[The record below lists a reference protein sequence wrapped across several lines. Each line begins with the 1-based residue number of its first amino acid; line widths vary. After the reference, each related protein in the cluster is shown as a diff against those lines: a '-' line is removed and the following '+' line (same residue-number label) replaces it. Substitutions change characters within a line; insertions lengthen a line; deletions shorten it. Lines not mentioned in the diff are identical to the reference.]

1 MDKTWFRETLRRMQA
16 TQADLARELRLA
28 PSAISRILTGTRQI
42 KAAEA
47 VQLARY
53 LGVSSEELLKH
64 ATADGGAAAP
74 EFIQRGRT
82 PRAAEAILTQRKD
95 MIPILGGAGPGVLF
109 EDQPV
114 GRTPRPPALA
124 GVRGAYAVYAAGDAM
139 EPRYMPGW
147 LLYVHPNKPVIR
159 GRDVVV
165 VRKDSTVLIGQLT
178 ETDRG
183 AITIRQFNPMQ
194 TLEIPQEEM
203 VAYHL
208 VVGVSHE
215 G

>member
-1 MDKTWFRETLRRMQA
+1 MDKAWFREALRRVGES
-16 TQADLARELRLA
+16 QADLARELGLA
-28 PSAISRILTGTRQI
+28 PSAISRILTGERQI

-47 VQLARY
+47 VHLANY
-53 LGVSSEELLKH
+53 LGVSSEEVLRH
-64 ATADGGAAAP
+64 ATAAGTAAAP
-74 EFIQRGRT
+74 EFVRRGRP
-82 PRAAEAILTQRKD
+82 PRAAEAILTERQD

-109 EDQPV
+109 EDQPI

-159 GRDVVV
+159 GRDVVI

-178 ETDRG
+178 GTDRG
-183 AITIRQFNPMQ
+183 AITIRQFNPVQ